1 MSQHHKVKHHPY
13 CLNCHYPLSE
23 FDKNCSQCGQ
33 KPTDGR
39 TTMHDLLHEFVHTLF
54 HLDGKLFWTL
64 KHLFVPGKLTTEF
77 FKGHHKRYA
86 HPVQLF
92 LVLGA
97 LAFGVLT
104 SKAHETEDE
113 LAKSI
118 ERSKNEVNRN
128 KFLIELDSV
137 SQSTFQSTDKE
148 QLFRDSLMLKMI
160 YPKGLKNSEKEL
172 RMRMGDMID
181 KQMNKKRNGIS
192 FKVGNNDD
200 EKQAFK
206 DSLINALINEDT
218 DVAKQIE
225 RKKVDSIANG
235 DHISAFT
242 EGLKVG
248 LKVAAIDAMKEK
260 LKAEIDAMNSKRDFK
275 EAIKVKEDSTDIFL
289 FNFFGS
295 NKSKK
300 SILIPKSEIYELSPD
315 SIIEKYHVEGFRE
328 KIQVKQ
334 VLKVQ
339 SEGNNFFH
347 YFMSKLFIMT
357 FALIPVLAAV
367 FMLIYRRQKRY
378 YVEHIVFLMH
388 YNTALF
394 LGLTISL
401 LIFPYWENILSIF
414 FLWMAIHF
422 FMSLKYYYNQG
433 WGKTFVKYSIIGGAY
448 FLMSLLFLV
457 VTAVIGF
464 ILF

>member
-1 MSQHHKVKHHPY
+1 MSHHQKVKHHPY

-104 SKAHETEDE
+104 SKAHRAEEQF
-113 LAKSI
+113 AKSI
-118 ERSKNEVNRN
+118 ERSKDEVYRN
-128 KFLIELDSV
+128 KFLLELDSV
-137 SQSTFQSTDKE
+137 SQSTFKSSNKE

-160 YPKGLKNSEKEL
+160 YPQGFDNSEEEL
-172 RMRMGDMID
+172 RKRMGDIID
-181 KQMNKKRNGIS
+181 KQINKKRSGIS
-192 FKVGNNDD
+192 FQIGNNES

-218 DVAKQIE
+218 DIVKQEEHRIT
-225 RKKVDSIANG
+225 DSIT
-235 DHISAFT
+235 DSKDLSAFD
-242 EGLKVG
+242 GLKAG
-248 LKVAAIDAMKEK
+248 FKIGAIDAMKEK
-260 LKAEIDAMNSKRDFK
+260 LKAEIESIKSKRDFK
-275 EAIKVKEDSTDIFL
+275 EAIKIIEDSTEIFKI
-289 FNFFGS
+289 NFFGS
-295 NKSKK
+295 NKINKH
-300 SILIPKSEIYELSPD
+300 IQIPKSEIYKLSPD

-328 KIQVKQ
+328 KMQVKQ
-334 VLKVQ
+334 MLKVQ
-339 SEGNNFFH
+339 REGNNFFH
-347 YFMSKLFIMT
+347 YFMSKLFVMT
-357 FALIPVLAAV
+357 FALIPVLAGV

-378 YVEHIVFLMH
+378 FVEHVVFLMH

-401 LIFPYWENILSIF
+401 LVFPYWESILSIF
-414 FLWMAIHF
+414 FLWMVIHF
-422 FMSLKYYYNQG
+422 FLSLKFYYNQG
-433 WGKTFVKYSIIGGAY
+433 WGKTFLKYTIIGGAY
-448 FLMSLLFLV
+448 FFMSILFLIITV
-457 VTAVIGF
+457 IIGF

>member
-1 MSQHHKVKHHPY
+1 MSHHHEVKHHPY

-104 SKAHETEDE
+104 SKAHETEEE

-118 ERSKNEVNRN
+118 EKSRDKVSRN
-128 KFLIELDSV
+128 KFLLELDSV
-137 SQSTFQSTDKE
+137 SQSAFKSTDKE

-160 YPKGLKNSEKEL
+160 YPKGLENSEEDL
-172 RMRMGDMID
+172 RKRMGDVID

-192 FKVGNNDD
+192 FHVSGSEA
-200 EKQAFK
+200 EKAAFK
-206 DSLINALINEDT
+206 DSLINVLLNENADSARQ
-218 DVAKQIE
+218 VE
-225 RKKVDSIANG
+225 RQKMDSIRNG
-235 DHISAFT
+235 DHLAAFT
-242 EGLKVG
+242 EGMKVG
-248 LKVAAIDAMKEK
+248 LKEAATDQMKEK
-260 LKAEIDAMNSKRDFK
+260 LKIEIEAINSKRDIK
-275 EAIKVKEDSTDIFL
+275 EAIKIKEDSVGIFEV
-289 FNFFGS
+289 NIFGR
-295 NKSKK
+295 NKNQQQVR
-300 SILIPKSEIYELSPD
+300 IPKSEIYELTPD
-315 SIIEKYHVEGFRE
+315 SILTKYNIEGFRE
-328 KIQVKQ
+328 KIQAKQ
-334 VLKVQ
+334 FLKVQ
-339 SEGNNFFH
+339 REGNNFFH
-347 YFMSKLFIMT
+347 YFMSKLFLMT
-357 FALIPVLAAV
+357 FALIPVLAGV
-367 FMLIYRRQKRY
+367 LMLVYRRQKRY
-378 YVEHIVFLMH
+378 FVEHVVFLMH

-401 LIFPYWENILSIF
+401 LVFPYWENILAIF

-422 FMSLKYYYNQG
+422 FMSLKFYYNQG
-433 WGKTFVKYSIIGGAY
+433 WGKTFVKYCIMGSAY
-448 FLMSLLFLV
+448 FFMSFLFLII
-457 VTAVIGF
+457 TAVIGF

>member
-1 MSQHHKVKHHPY
+1 MSHHHNGKHHPY

-104 SKAHETEDE
+104 SKAHKAEEQ
-113 LAKSI
+113 LSKSI
-118 ERSKNEVNRN
+118 EKNKDKVNRN
-128 KFLIELDSV
+128 KFLLELDSV
-137 SQSTFQSTDKE
+137 SQSTFKSTDKE

-160 YPKGLKNSEKEL
+160 YPKGLDNSEEEL
-172 RMRMGDMID
+172 RKRMGDIID
-181 KQMNKKRNGIS
+181 KQVNKKRSGIS
-192 FKVGNNDD
+192 FQAGNNQS

-218 DVAKQIE
+218 HTDQQIN
-225 RKKVDSIANG
+225 RKKLDSITDGNPF
-235 DHISAFT
+235 SEFT
-242 EGLKVG
+242 EGVKVG
-248 LKVAAIDAMKEK
+248 LKKGAIDELKEK
-260 LKAEIDAMNSKRDFK
+260 LKAEIETINSKRDFK
-275 EAIKVKEDSTDIFL
+275 EAIKVKEDSTDIFKFSL
-289 FNFFGS
+289 FGS

-300 SILIPKSEIYELSPD
+300 SVQIPKSEMYELSLD

-334 VLKVQ
+334 VLKVER
-339 SEGNNFFH
+339 EGNNFFH
-347 YFMSKLFIMT
+347 YFMSKLFFMT
-357 FALIPVLAAV
+357 FALIPVLAGI

-401 LIFPYWENILSIF
+401 LIFPYWGSILAIF
-414 FLWMAIHF
+414 FLWMALHF
-422 FMSLKYYYNQG
+422 FY
-433 WGKTFVKYSIIGGAY
+433 VVEI
-448 FLMSLLFLV
+448 LL
-457 VTAVIGF
+457 
-464 ILF
+464 